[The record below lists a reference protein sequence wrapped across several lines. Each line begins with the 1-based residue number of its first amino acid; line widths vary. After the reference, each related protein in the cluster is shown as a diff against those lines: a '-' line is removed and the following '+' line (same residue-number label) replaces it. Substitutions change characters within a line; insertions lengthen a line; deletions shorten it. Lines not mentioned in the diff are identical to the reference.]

1 MADLRIAHGGLA
13 HTPPPAHQDG
23 AALVIALIMLLI
35 LTILALAGINTAT
48 TELTMSGNAQ
58 FRHNA
63 AQAAATGI
71 ETAITQ
77 IGGVAT
83 TPGAPVALASNVVV
97 PDSSTDRYTTSA
109 RFVGDEAGLP
119 QSSADKF
126 IGLHY
131 VIDST
136 GTSARNARDVQTQG
150 VMIVAPSGGAGSN
163 TFSQIGTGLP

>member
-1 MADLRIAHGGLA
+1 VRRAAQRER
-13 HTPPPAHQDG
+13 G

-35 LTILALAGINTAT
+35 LTILALAGVNTAT

-71 ETAITQ
+71 EVAIPRV
-77 IGGVAT
+77 GRVAT
-83 TPGAPVALASNVVV
+83 TPGAAVMLADNQAV
-97 PDSSTDRYTTSA
+97 PDSATDRYTTTA
-109 RFVGDEAGLP
+109 RFIGDEAGLP

-131 VIDST
+131 LITST
-136 GTSARNARDVQTQG
+136 GTSARNASDLQTQG
-150 VMIVAPSGGAGSN
+150 VMVIAPAGGAGSN
-163 TFSQIGTGLP
+163 SFTKLGDGLP